1 MAFTDRFYTAS
12 FVKNDLRWFFFKD
25 FSELPDFTGPKY
37 MQLRAFDGRLFQN
50 SVGYS
55 WIAEEIPAA
64 VEPEVPYYMIHSR
77 DWKAAQTFNF
87 RFVSSI
93 PALRDQS
100 RRSVNRRLR

>member
-1 MAFTDRFYTAS
+1 LHPS
-12 FVKNDLRWFFFKD
+12 WKNDLRWFFFKD

-37 MQLRAFDGRLFQN
+37 MQLRPFDGRLFHN

-55 WIAEEIPAA
+55 WIAEETPAA

-87 RFVSSI
+87 ALLAQSSQYVTR
-93 PALRDQS
+93 AAD
-100 RRSVNRRLR
+100 RLIGVFAEYIDFR